1 MQITVEPNANEE
13 DVSAVLEGLRTYNIG
28 VIGDPREE
36 KVQIF
41 LRDDAGAVVGGL
53 LGHIR
58 WRWLYVSK
66 LWIDESLR
74 GGGNGARLLEKA
86 EDQAREAGCIGSY
99 LDTFEYQA
107 RPFYEKCGYVLFGT
121 LDGYPPGYRQFFL
134 SKRLN

>member
-1 MQITVEPNANEE
+1 MLITVEPNASEA
-13 DVSAVLEGLRTYNIG
+13 DVAAVLDGLRTYNIG

-58 WRWLYVSK
+58 WKWLYVSK
-66 LWIDESLR
+66 LWIAERLR
-74 GGGNGARLLEKA
+74 AEGHGARLLKTA
-86 EDQAREAGCIGSY
+86 EDHARDAGCIGSY

-107 RPFYEKCGYVLFGT
+107 RPFYEKNGYELFGT
-121 LDGYPPGYRQFFL
+121 LDGYPPGYCQFFL
-134 SKRLN
+134 SKRLD

>member
-1 MQITVEPNANEE
+1 MQITVEPNASAA
-13 DVSAVLEGLRTYNIG
+13 DIAAVLDGLRTYNIG

-41 LRDDAGAVVGGL
+41 LRDEMGAVVGGL

-66 LWIDESLR
+66 LWIDDTLR
-74 GGGNGARLLEKA
+74 GQGHGARLLRTA
-86 EDQAREAGCIGSY
+86 EDHAREAGCVGSY

-107 RPFYEKCGYVLFGT
+107 RPFYEKFGYVLFGT
-121 LDGYPPGYRQFFL
+121 LDGYPPGYCQFFL
-134 SKRLN
+134 SKRLD